1 MSKSAETVAEAVML
15 LLLLLQALYF
25 IATCTSTL
33 LHCLRVPLPPWL
45 FWLQSWTRPLKN
57 EAPPMHL
64 LAAPTCFHLVLQKKL
79 ELFLGRVGKRN
90 NMSSAA
96 ESPAERGRPIT
107 EASREACTKQ
117 GEMLQAYGK
126 ARDAKKICTCILPFH
141 PAASA
146 RSKSLDMVVGQVLA
160 AGLRPWK
167 AAVMMWR
174 IGRRSLRCR
183 WTPAEPKA
191 AEQGEGRWSCVNV
204 FPFLSF
210 CVILKPE
217 APSDLVS
224 QIGSQVHVG
233 REGRECNLK

>member
-117 GEMLQAYGK
+117 GEMLQAHGK

-174 IGRRSLRCR
+174 ISRRSLRCR